1 MDYSKKIVSAEKAVN
16 IIKSNDIVFIGGGAV
31 VPRDLIQAMTSRHTE
46 LRNVQLHHIL
56 TLGTTEETAPYTLP
70 GMEDSFTHYALFIGQ
85 NTRKAQNA
93 GTAYWIPIFL
103 SEAPD
108 YFRNL
113 DIDVAMLKVSPPD
126 SRGFCSL
133 GTSVDVSRAALESAK
148 YVIAEINPNV
158 PNTQG
163 YSFIHLDDI
172 DALVETDSPI
182 YELPESNISDTH
194 REIGKNVASLIEDG
208 ACLQV
213 GIGNIPNATLE
224 FLTHHKHLGVHSE
237 LISDGIMKLAQCGA
251 IDNSRKTLNVGKLVT
266 GIIMGTR
273 DLYQWVDKNPIIEM
287 RPSDYTNDPFII
299 ARNENVAAINT
310 ALAIDLKGQVCADS
324 LGRLFYSGIGGQ
336 VDFIRG
342 AARSK
347 NGKPIIALPS
357 TAKKNGK
364 LVSRITSVL
373 IPGSGVVTS
382 EGDVHYV
389 VTEYGIADLRHKAM
403 GERAQA
409 LINIAHPDF
418 RDELEEY
425 AINSGYRLK

>member
-1 MDYSKKIVSAEKAVN
+1 MNYSDKIVSAEKAVEK
-16 IIKSNDIVFIGGGAV
+16 IKSNDIIFIGGGAV
-31 VPRDLIQAMTSRHTE
+31 VPRDLIQAMTKRHNE

-56 TLGTTEETAPYTLP
+56 TLGTTEDTAPYTMP
-70 GMEDSFTHYALFIGQ
+70 GMEKSFTHYALFIGQ

-93 GTAYWIPIFL
+93 GTAYWVPIFL

-113 DIDVAMLKVSPPD
+113 DIDVAMIKVSPPD
-126 SRGFCSL
+126 PRGFCSL

-148 YVIAEINPNV
+148 YVIAEINPSV

-163 YSFIHLDDI
+163 YSFIHVDDI
-172 DALVETDSPI
+172 DVMVETEQPI
-182 YELPESNISDTH
+182 YEVPNSEISETQ
-194 REIGKNVASLIEDG
+194 REIGRNVASLIDDG

-224 FLTHHKHLGVHSE
+224 FLVNHKHLGVHSE
-237 LISDGIMKLAQCGA
+237 LISDGIMKLVQCGA
-251 IDNSRKTLNVGKLVT
+251 IDNSQKNLNVGKLVT
-266 GIIMGTR
+266 GIIMGSR
-273 DLYQWVDKNPIIEM
+273 ELYQWVDKNPIIEM
-287 RPSDYTNDPFII
+287 RPSDYTNDPFLI
-299 ARNENVAAINT
+299 ARNDNVAAINT
-310 ALAIDLKGQVCADS
+310 ALAIDLKGQVSADS

-342 AARSK
+342 ASRSK

-357 TAKKNGK
+357 TAKRDGK
-364 LVSRITSVL
+364 LLSRITAEL
-373 IPGSGVVTS
+373 TPGSGVVTS

-389 VTEYGIADLRHKAM
+389 VTEYGIAELQHKAM
-403 GERAQA
+403 GERAHA
-409 LINIAHPDF
+409 LIKIAHPDF

-425 AINSGYRLK
+425 ASTSGYRLN